1 MRPCSSV
8 LHLHQKQMHLHETT
22 RLRSLIFVTMKGSI
36 TDVRQKLPYYRAR
49 AFGVPR
55 GWSLN
60 QTIFR
65 WEDHENIRIFCGQI
79 HRASFKV
86 MISVERMVM
95 TREVPSIKWIP
106 LSYAAESSAFR
117 ELCSDKIFN
126 WQHCLRGRKGC
137 SFKQSSS
144 PHQPVMPNYLEIRLG
159 EPGTSSMPT
168 ASFVGRTVDL
178 VPQERLLR
186 GC

>member
-1 MRPCSSV
+1 M
-8 LHLHQKQMHLHETT
+8 
-22 RLRSLIFVTMKGSI
+22 
-36 TDVRQKLPYYRAR
+36 
-49 AFGVPR
+49 FGKSFHIIEL

-60 QTIFR
+60 HHLQAG
-65 WEDHENIRIFCGQI
+65 EHPYLLSGQI
-79 HRASFKV
+79 HSASSKSHDFSGADGHDEGSSKHPMDSAV
-86 MISVERMVM
+86 D
-95 TREVPSIKWIP
+95 
-106 LSYAAESSAFR
+106 YAAESSAFR

-126 WQHCLRGRKGC
+126 WQHCLGGRKGC

-144 PHQPVMPNYLEIRLG
+144 PHQPVMPDYLEIRLG

-186 GC
+186 RC